1 MQRSILSLLLSEAE
15 CYFILNIYLS
25 LLISPVIF
33 LNIEANFHIYRLQ
46 SIFGGSTSG
55 VGNNAINLSKT
66 TEHYLQ
72 TDMNWNQPQ
81 IINNR
86 VLRCEATSGILC
98 KAFAYSRGWF
108 GSYVV
113 STALKSN

>member
-1 MQRSILSLLLSEAE
+1 MQVATQRSKIITLLVYQLNHIPWSPMQRSILSLLLSEAE

-33 LNIEANFHIYRLQ
+33 LNIQANFHISRLQ

-55 VGNNAINLSKT
+55 VGNKAINISKT
-66 TEHYLQ
+66 TEEHYLQ

-81 IINNR
+81 MINKR
-86 VLRCEATSGILC
+86 VL
-98 KAFAYSRGWF
+98 
-108 GSYVV
+108 
-113 STALKSN
+113 